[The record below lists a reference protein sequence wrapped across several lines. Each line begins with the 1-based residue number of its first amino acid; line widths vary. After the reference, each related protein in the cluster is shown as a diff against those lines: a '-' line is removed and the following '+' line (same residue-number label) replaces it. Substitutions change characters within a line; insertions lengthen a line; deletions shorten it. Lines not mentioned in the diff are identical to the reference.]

1 MDFKPFK
8 MGKYLL
14 LERLATGG
22 MAEVYRAR
30 AQGAGGFEKQ
40 VAIKRILPSY
50 SQNDEFRKMFEYEA
64 RLSSMLTQANI
75 VQIFDFNKFGETYLL
90 AMEYIDGKNLRQ
102 FVNKARKVN
111 VSYPVEFS
119 VFVIN
124 EVCKGLEYAHAKKD
138 EMTGKALNIIHRDMS
153 PQNIMLS
160 YEGAVKIVDF
170 GIAKAKDRV
179 DETRSGIIKGKFG
192 YMSPEQANGQQVD
205 HRTDIFS
212 TGIILWEMLT
222 GRRLFAAESDMA
234 TLRMIQECVITPPS
248 KINPRVTPELEKI
261 VMKILSKDLKLR
273 YNSAGDLH
281 RHLLEYLSK
290 NASAYTQR
298 EVSETLQK
306 AFAEE
311 IAKEKK
317 RFEALNRQSIPFS
330 QGAPKR
336 SRGDDDGMDDIA
348 NALDGMQTKSD
359 IVEETGE
366 TFGEAEDPQSPEV
379 SAISSQSKRESESE
393 ATAISYTVDE
403 SQVDGS
409 LGLGEDLSEATKSQ
423 MSIPT
428 EGPAVEEDPE
438 TEAKSGAKQPPES
451 EQEHSQATPSNTDPS
466 YSREPAKRP
475 SQPINLKH
483 GQKDLDLVLPG
494 GVKHSFSKDSG
505 TGPAKRGLVLEP
517 EDPPSPA
524 NGTREQ
530 QWKAAKIVP
539 MDEVSQGSESR
550 KAEPLPPPE
559 PDLDISQSS
568 IAEFTSSKQVENP
581 TMAMPRSATPTEKQP
596 LFPAAPRS
604 APAAAAPK
612 LDLGLGLEMERP
624 SKESPIVMGGSQ
636 RADWG
641 QRPMRDNRSSVRR
654 KKRLIHPIFPL
665 LFVLGITGYVYKL
678 YLDGAVGEF
687 IEKNGPREPTQT
699 PRQPDTGGE
708 ENETLPVDRKPV
720 GDCTLEVR
728 SQPSGAL
735 VREGKQDRGLTP
747 MVLSGPCNR
756 SVNIELIK
764 DGYEYLSE
772 NVLISPK
779 SIDWS
784 RALKPI
790 PTGHLVISLGFNAS
804 VFVNGDHLRDARA
817 RLPLDLALR
826 AHRTH
831 KVRLVNPTLNLDVET
846 SVQIDEGKNT
856 PLSLSLEEALAQ
868 SQRPATPTRKK
879 RTN

>member
-1 MDFKPFK
+1 LDFKPFK

-102 FVNKARKVN
+102 FINKARKVN
-111 VSYPVEFS
+111 VTYPIEFS

-212 TGIILWEMLT
+212 TGIILWELLT

-248 KINPRVTPELEKI
+248 KINPRVTPDLERI

-273 YNSAGDLH
+273 YSSAGDLH

-311 IAKEKK
+311 IEKEKK

-330 QGAPKR
+330 QGTPKR
-336 SRGDDDGMDDIA
+336 NRDDDGMDDIA
-348 NALDGMQTKSD
+348 DALDGMQTKSD

-366 TFGEAEDPQSPEV
+366 TFGDEGEGPDSPEV
-379 SAISSQSKRESESE
+379 SAISRQPKRQEESDR
-393 ATAISYTVDE
+393 TAVSYTVDE
-403 SQVDGS
+403 NEGDESLDSIADELSQ
-409 LGLGEDLSEATKSQ
+409 ATKSQ
-423 MSIPT
+423 LSIPT
-428 EGPAVEEDPE
+428 EGPVVEEVD
-438 TEAKSGAKQPPES
+438 TEAKSASVSNEKTEISQPGVEP
-451 EQEHSQATPSNTDPS
+451 PS

-475 SQPINLKH
+475 SADINLKH

-494 GVKHSFSKDSG
+494 GVKHQFSRDTG

-524 NGTREQ
+524 NGTRQQQQ
-530 QWKAAKIVP
+530 QWKAAQIVP
-539 MDEVSQGSESR
+539 MDEVSQSSQVS
-550 KAEPLPPPE
+550 EPLVPPDNE
-559 PDLDISQSS
+559 LQISQSS
-568 IAEFTSSKQVENP
+568 IAEFSVSKSMEIP
-581 TMAMPRSATPTEKQP
+581 TPP
-596 LFPAAPRS
+596 APRTS
-604 APAAAAPK
+604 AASPERHPIAPAT
-612 LDLGLGLEMERP
+612 LGLEMESP
-624 SKESPIVMGGSQ
+624 SKTAPLMNPNGQ
-636 RADWG
+636 RANWG
-641 QRPMRDNRSSVRR
+641 QRSLRDNRFTVRR
-654 KKRLIHPIFPL
+654 KKRLIHPIIPL
-665 LFVLGITGYVYKL
+665 LFVLALTGYVYKL

-687 IEKNGPREPTQT
+687 IEKNNREPTQS
-699 PRQPDTGGE
+699 PRAPDVGDE
-708 ENETLPVDRKPV
+708 PIDSASVDRKPV

-735 VREGKQDRGLTP
+735 VRENKEDRGLTP
-747 MVLSGPCNR
+747 TVLSGPCNR
-756 SVNIELIK
+756 SVNIELTK

-772 NVLISPK
+772 NVLIGPK
-779 SIDWS
+779 ATEWA

-817 RLPLDLALR
+817 RVPLDLPLR

-831 KVRLVNPTLNLDVET
+831 SVRLVNPTLKLDVET
-846 SVQIDEGKNT
+846 SVQIEEGKNT
-856 PLSLSLEEALAQ
+856 PLSLSLDEALAQ
-868 SQRPATPTRKK
+868 GRRSAAPARKK
-879 RTN
+879 RSN